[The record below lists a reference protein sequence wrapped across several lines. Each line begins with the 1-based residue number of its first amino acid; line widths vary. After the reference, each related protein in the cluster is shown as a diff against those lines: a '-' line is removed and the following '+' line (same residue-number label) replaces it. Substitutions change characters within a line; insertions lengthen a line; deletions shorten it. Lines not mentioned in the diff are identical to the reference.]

1 MEMEAQ
7 EAISKNKS
15 SSDCEIEE
23 VFAAFHDKGKIQCN
37 ACNNARK
44 EIVKCKPKS
53 TFTPKLN
60 KLEGLQDVYNFKS
73 THCQSDSHLYA
84 LSVWGGKPRD
94 PMGAVTEHV
103 RRLKENSD
111 TANHDGEG
119 KDESYHHAG
128 TGIYKDLSIKN
139 CFADQRVLGVQ
150 TQGTAAYLEMVY
162 KYVDIF
168 YSKAL
173 TLLQRCRNASYVVN
187 FLRLWRLLVLNDK

>member
-1 MEMEAQ
+1 MEMEAH
-7 EAISKNKS
+7 EAILKNKS

-23 VFAAFHDKGKIQCN
+23 VFKAFHDKGKVQCN

-84 LSVWGGKPRD
+84 LSVWGGKPRE
-94 PMGAVTEHV
+94 PMGFVTEHV

-139 CFADQRVLGVQ
+139 FLPHCGVCGVSFSVFQNGWRHSVANHFTQPSHNRKASSNKTQPKLSFASL
-150 TQGTAAYLEMVY
+150 A
-162 KYVDIF
+162 
-168 YSKAL
+168 SKE
-173 TLLQRCRNASYVVN
+173 Q
-187 FLRLWRLLVLNDK
+187 